1 MRASSTVNT
10 KTEEYLQSLRHSAAH
25 VMAQAV
31 TELFPGTKLTI
42 GPPIEDG
49 FYYDFDSPHR
59 FAPEDLE
66 KIEKRM
72 RQIVEGNH
80 PFKMSTHSS
89 EEAREFWGK
98 RGEKYKVELIN
109 DF

>member
-1 MRASSTVNT
+1 MDPSDNNGD
-10 KTEEYLQSLRHSAAH
+10 KDYLYKLRHSTTH

-31 TELFPGTKLTI
+31 QELFPGTKLTI

-49 FYYDFDSPHR
+49 FYYDFDSEHR
-59 FAPEDLE
+59 FTPEDLE

-80 PFKMSTHSS
+80 KFVMSTHDSA
-89 EEAREFWGK
+89 EAREFWGR
-98 RGEKYKVELIN
+98 RGEI
-109 DF
+109 